1 MQIVSARPL
10 CARSGEIILTVRR
23 PMSALPPKADITAG
37 LSESPLCANSGHSHC
52 SKIFLFDYLVGA
64 QEAASVMPIVVAKIT
79 VVSRTARRN
88 CPI

>member
-37 LSESPLCANSGHSHC
+37 LSESLLCAISRHMQC
-52 SKIFLFDYLVGA
+52 SKLHSIRWPRPRTNT
-64 QEAASVMPIVVAKIT
+64 EAGTTSPSA
-79 VVSRTARRN
+79 
-88 CPI
+88 CL